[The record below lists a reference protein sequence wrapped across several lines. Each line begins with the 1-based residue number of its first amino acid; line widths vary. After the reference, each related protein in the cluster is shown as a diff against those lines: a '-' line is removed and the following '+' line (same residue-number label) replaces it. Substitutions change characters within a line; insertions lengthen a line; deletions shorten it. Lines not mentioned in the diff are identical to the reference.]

1 MQLKVLPVLKLKLVV
16 MLVITVLALM
26 LMLMLMH
33 DVTRVIGMQ
42 QARLIL
48 LMMLRVLRMVR
59 RMDGTEFVEMLR
71 HWIGQNF
78 QCERKS

>member
-1 MQLKVLPVLKLKLVV
+1 
-16 MLVITVLALM
+16 MLVMLM

-33 DVTRVIGMQ
+33 ELMLVIVMSQ
-42 QARLIL
+42 MRLIL
-48 LMMLRVLRMVR
+48 LMMLRILRMVR
-59 RMDGTEFVEMLR
+59 KMDGTELVEILR

>member
-1 MQLKVLPVLKLKLVV
+1 MQLKVLPVLKLKLVG

-33 DVTRVIGMQ
+33 DVTRVIEMQ

-59 RMDGTEFVEMLR
+59 RMDGTELVEMLR